1 MQILASVLLTVVAA
15 REAFASPI
23 QSRSPYLV
31 KETHPSPRGWTKL
44 DRAHGG
50 KTIQLQ
56 IGLKQG
62 RFDELDRHL
71 REGMLKPTRDQVRTV
86 S

>member
-1 MQILASVLLTVVAA
+1 MQILASVLLTAIAA
-15 REAFASPI
+15 REAFASPVHA
-23 QSRSPYLV
+23 RSPYVV
-31 KETHPSPRGWTKL
+31 KETHPSPRGWTRL
-44 DRAHGG
+44 GRAQGS

-71 REGMLKPTRDQVRTV
+71 REGRFAKVVNET

>member
-1 MQILASVLLTVVAA
+1 MQILASVLLTAIAA
-15 REAFASPI
+15 HEAFASPI
-23 QSRSPYLV
+23 HARSPYVV
-31 KETHPSPRGWTKL
+31 KETHPSPRGWTRL
-44 DRAHGG
+44 DRAQGG

-71 REGMLKPTRDQVRTV
+71 REGMFVTVLLRT
-86 S
+86 